1 MKLKSPVSASGSS
14 SAEPPTLTRIELRD
28 QNGKPMAS
36 QRYKLIYADDR
47 EYIGVLDADGCAEI
61 VVEGSPEIEF
71 PDAGEV
77 QPC

>member
-1 MKLKSPVSASGSS
+1 
-14 SAEPPTLTRIELRD
+14 
-28 QNGKPMAS
+28 MAS